1 MDDAGS
7 FYYQHNSDGAQFN
20 DQQYLQNIQNRQVQP
35 NYDGIDFYAPVKEDA
50 SVEAKAKI

>member
-20 DQQYLQNIQNRQVQP
+20 DQQFLHNRQAQP

-50 SVEAKAKI
+50 SVEAKAKIQEL

>member
-1 MDDAGS
+1 MDDGGS

-20 DQQYLQNIQNRQVQP
+20 DQQFLHNRQAQP

-50 SVEAKAKI
+50 SVEARAKI